1 MWWLYPGSVL
11 LIVVGVLAWMAW
23 HRRRAHASNDPLLI
37 LPKPVE
43 RFGKLPAADVEAM
56 RARAEERR
64 QAAAAKYRAS
74 VQNTFDRS

>member
-11 LIVVGVLAWMAW
+11 LIVVAVVARMAW
-23 HRRRAHASNDPLLI
+23 QRRRAPAGHDSPVLS
-37 LPKPVE
+37 KPVQ
-43 RFGKLPAADVEAM
+43 RFGKLPPADVDAL

-74 VQNTFDRS
+74 IQNSFDR